1 MVLIEQEYEKM
12 LKNEKKKQKK
22 QKTIRIASKQDYGNG
37 EITGNQS
44 IDNELQTYCLCD
56 QKKKKH

>member
-1 MVLIEQEYEKM
+1 MVLIEQKYEKM

-37 EITGNQS
+37 EITGN
-44 IDNELQTYCLCD
+44 
-56 QKKKKH
+56 